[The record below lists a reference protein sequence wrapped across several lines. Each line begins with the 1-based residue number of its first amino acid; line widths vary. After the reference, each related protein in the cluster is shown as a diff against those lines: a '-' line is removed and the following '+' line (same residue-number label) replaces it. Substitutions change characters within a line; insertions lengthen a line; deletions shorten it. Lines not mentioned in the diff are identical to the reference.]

1 MEVEQPPPHLL
12 ELQVVGLLLLVV
24 VVAVLQLLQVKV
36 EVEQPPPHLLEL
48 QPQLFLVPLG
58 LVVVLQQPQVE
69 VVVQQQP
76 PSHLAEQQHPVVL
89 ATQGMRLRDSCRRL
103 WWCRYCCRRWKRRLN
118 GRETEAEAT

>member
-1 MEVEQPPPHLL
+1 M
-12 ELQVVGLLLLVV
+12 
-24 VVAVLQLLQVKV
+24 

-76 PSHLAEQQHPVVL
+76 PSHLAEQQPPVVL
-89 ATQGMRLRDSCRRL
+89 ASQGV
-103 WWCRYCCRRWKRRLN
+103 
-118 GRETEAEAT
+118 EVV